1 MTTQNK
7 NKIQAILFIATILF
21 LGLFGIF
28 GVFGIIEPITTM
40 ICATV
45 ATMPFYF
52 GNKYL
57 ELI

>member
-1 MTTQNK
+1 MTKQNK
-7 NKIQAILFIATILF
+7 NKIKAMLFIATILF

-28 GVFGIIEPITTM
+28 GVFGVIEPITTM
-40 ICATV
+40 ILMLTATL
-45 ATMPFYF
+45 PFYF

>member
-28 GVFGIIEPITTM
+28 GVFGIIEPITTFILM
-40 ICATV
+40 LT